1 MPDNAGEDVTP
12 EAFKAWLEKLSGHSD
27 SAGKADRKA
36 GKITEPPPDGHRR
49 HRTRHGRVLA
59 PWLIGRP

>member
-27 SAGKADRKA
+27 SAGKATGRRA
-36 GKITEPPPDGHRR
+36 KITEPPPPMDIVG
-49 HRTRHGRVLA
+49 TGLA
-59 PWLIGRP
+59 MAGSWLLG

>member
-36 GKITEPPPDGHRR
+36 GEDHRAPPTDIVG
-49 HRTRHGRVLA
+49 TGLA
-59 PWLIGRP
+59 MAGSWLLG